1 MSDATRRRA
10 RGTHFRPS
18 VLRALCCLC
27 GAVRSQAAPGAGTGG
42 PTAQSTAP
50 TVMPGSYESTVSWR
64 RWKRCEFNSIGPVDQ
79 IIFSLL
85 GGKVDQLGTRCAT
98 WDFPG
103 DRCSC
108 AAPLGL
114 LGKARTVVE
123 IGANDGL
130 HMSNSRFFERQ
141 LGWRSL
147 CVEANPQLYKSL
159 KVNRPNCINVNTLVG
174 RRSDFNGS
182 STVPYIAFSPGQNR
196 SRTFREWQT
205 GLSGIEST
213 HATNNEITSFRRA
226 RGFAKRNGL
235 EVERHLLPV
244 AQFSQLFAKH
254 GIDKIDLLSVDV
266 EGAEDTV
273 VQSINFQA
281 VRIGMIVIEKP
292 SLLVTNLLIRNQF
305 RPLGIVTGSADQFF
319 LNKHW
324 HEKYSPNE
332 RQVAADR
339 HQTSSQVD
347 ATPTTITV
355 GQWSWQLDAT
365 HREIGIG
372 VIVTAVAFSAIV
384 IACALVLI

>member
-1 MSDATRRRA
+1 
-10 RGTHFRPS
+10 
-18 VLRALCCLC
+18 
-27 GAVRSQAAPGAGTGG
+27 
-42 PTAQSTAP
+42 
-50 TVMPGSYESTVSWR
+50 MPGSYESTVSWR

>member
-1 MSDATRRRA
+1 M
-10 RGTHFRPS
+10 
-18 VLRALCCLC
+18 
-27 GAVRSQAAPGAGTGG
+27 Q
-42 PTAQSTAP
+42 
-50 TVMPGSYESTVSWR
+50 GSYESKVSWR
-64 RWKRCEFNSIGPVDQ
+64 HWRRCEFNSIGPVDQ

-103 DRCSC
+103 GRCSC

-159 KVNRPNCINVNTLVG
+159 KVNRPNCINVNSLVG

-182 STVPYIAFSPGQNR
+182 SAVPYISFSPGQNR
-196 SRTFREWQT
+196 SRKFRDWQT

-226 RGFAKRNGL
+226 RVFAQRNGL
-235 EVERHLLPV
+235 QVERHLLPV
-244 AQFSQLFAKH
+244 AQFSQLFARH
-254 GIDKIDLLSVDV
+254 GIDKIDLLSIDV

-281 VRIGMIVIEKP
+281 VRIRMIVIEKP
-292 SLLVTNLLIRNQF
+292 SPLVTNLLIRNKF
-305 RPLGIVTGSADQFF
+305 HPLEIVTGGADQFF
-319 LNKHW
+319 LNKYW
-324 HEKYSPNE
+324 HEKDSPNE

-339 HQTSSQVD
+339 HQTSSQVASD
-347 ATPTTITV
+347 ILVAADPPSPSPPDPPSPSPPSPPPPSPDRGGQARPRGPTTITV
-355 GQWSWQLDAT
+355 GQWSWKLDAT

-372 VIVTAVAFSAIV
+372 VIVAAVAFGAIV
-384 IACALVLI
+384 IVCALVLI

>member
-1 MSDATRRRA
+1 M
-10 RGTHFRPS
+10 RPS

-42 PTAQSTAP
+42 TRSHERSALAASGTSFRPPAGWRPTTGAGAGGTRSHARSALGASGTGFRSPARWRPTTAPATPVP
-50 TVMPGSYESTVSWR
+50 TVMQGSYESKVSWR
-64 RWKRCEFNSIGPVDQ
+64 HWRRCEFNSIGPVDQ

-85 GGKVDQLGTRCAT
+85 GGKVDQLGTRCAS

-103 DRCSC
+103 ARCSC

-159 KVNRPNCINVNTLVG
+159 KVNRPNCINVNSLVG
-174 RRSDFNGS
+174 RSSDFNGS
-182 STVPYIAFSPGQNR
+182 SSVPYISFSPGQNR
-196 SRTFREWQT
+196 SRKFRDWQT

-226 RGFAKRNGL
+226 RVFAQRNGL
-235 EVERHLLPV
+235 QAERHLLPV
-244 AQFSQLFAKH
+244 AQFSQLFARH
-254 GIDKIDLLSVDV
+254 GIDKIDLLSIDV

-281 VRIGMIVIEKP
+281 VRIRMIVIEKP
-292 SLLVTNLLIRNQF
+292 SPLVTNLLIRNKF
-305 RPLGIVTGSADQFF
+305 HPLEIVTGGADQFF
-319 LNKHW
+319 LNKYW
-324 HEKYSPNE
+324 HEKDSPNE
-332 RQVAADR
+332 RQVAADSAK
-339 HQTSSQVD
+339 Q
-347 ATPTTITV
+347 
-355 GQWSWQLDAT
+355 
-365 HREIGIG
+365 
-372 VIVTAVAFSAIV
+372 IVPIR
-384 IACALVLI
+384 